1 MANTKTI
8 NIKTTES
15 NGNTNEKEKP
25 GPKKR
30 IVSSSES
37 FTNTYTSIPEDAFQY
52 IQQIYENNIID
63 TEKCNFIQQQIRQKL
78 YGYRGQ
84 DLEKNI
90 FAADQ
95 FIKLEQVLQLMIE
108 SKNRCYYCKECV
120 HVLYENVREPKQWT
134 LDRINNK
141 MGHNQGNLLIACLN
155 CNLRRRTMHT
165 ERYVFTKQL
174 NIIKVDDS
182 EKI

>member
-1 MANTKTI
+1 METTKTI
-8 NIKTTES
+8 NIGQKATPDKNTS
-15 NGNTNEKEKP
+15 NQPP

-30 IVSSSES
+30 IVTSTES
-37 FTNTYTSIPEDAFQY
+37 FTNTYTNIPEEAYQY
-52 IQQIYENNIID
+52 IEQLYEKKIID
-63 TEKCNFIQQQIRQKL
+63 IEKCNFIQQQIRQKL

-84 DLEKNI
+84 DTDKKI
-90 FAADQ
+90 FDADR
-95 FIKLEQVLQLMIE
+95 FIKLDQVLKLMME
-108 SKNRCYYCKECV
+108 SKNQCYYCKEFV

-141 MGHNQGNLLIACLN
+141 MGHNEGNLLIACLN

-174 NIIKVDDS
+174 NIKKVDD
-182 EKI
+182 